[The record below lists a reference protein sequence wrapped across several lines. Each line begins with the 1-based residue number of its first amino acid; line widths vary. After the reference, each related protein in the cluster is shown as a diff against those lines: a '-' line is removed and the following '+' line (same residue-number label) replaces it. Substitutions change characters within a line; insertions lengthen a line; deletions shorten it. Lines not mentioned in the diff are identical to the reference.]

1 MCNPCKGDDT
11 GHCYLVTRRAVYFS
25 LSVIGSKVVT
35 TPATITLDKSQRSID
50 VVCKKRCFQDGF
62 GVIPSH
68 MEAMTAGD
76 ILVGGVVGLG
86 VDAISGAM
94 KKYDDNKQF
103 TIVPIDGCHA

>member
-35 TPATITLDKSQRSID
+35 TPATITLDKSQQSID
-50 VVCKKRCFQDGF
+50 VVCKKRCFQDGV